1 MSYFVGILSGVGDI
15 FLPGSVAALG
25 NFLRKVIKKLKL
37 QNNNN
42 NKKRTWI
49 YFVNDQKKKK
59 THTHT
64 HKYIKFYN
72 FLLRVF
78 IF

>member
-1 MSYFVGILSGVGDI
+1 MDKFFLKIWINRRVSYFVGILSGVGDI

-42 NKKRTWI
+42 NKKRT
-49 YFVNDQKKKK
+49 
-59 THTHT
+59 
-64 HKYIKFYN
+64 
-72 FLLRVF
+72 
-78 IF
+78 